1 MASYSAQNPG
11 ANGGGYHRY
20 KGTITINEIGVDEEN
35 NRSTVRV
42 NFVLGRGD
50 YSDGTS
56 YNNNGCS
63 WSLLVNDTTYSGTTA
78 YNFRNGNSFT
88 LKGNTDIVIPH
99 NADGTKT
106 IKVRGYI
113 SDTGTTLGSWY
124 IPDSSGANFALTT
137 IARNPLLGLKKS
149 GAWLWGKVRIKISGI
164 WRNAKKIFVKKSG
177 VWVEDSKKG

>member
-20 KGTITINEIGVDEEN
+20 KGTVTINETAVDDEN
-35 NRSTVRV
+35 NTSTVTF

-50 YSDGTS
+50 YTDGTS
-56 YNNNGCS
+56 YNNTGCS
-63 WSLLVNDTTYSGTTA
+63 WNLVINGNTYQGTTP
-78 YNFRNGNSFT
+78 YNFRSSSSFT
-88 LKGNTDIVIPH
+88 LLGNTSLVIPH

-106 IKVRGYI
+106 INVRGYI

-124 IPDSSGANFALTT
+124 IPSSSGVNFALTT